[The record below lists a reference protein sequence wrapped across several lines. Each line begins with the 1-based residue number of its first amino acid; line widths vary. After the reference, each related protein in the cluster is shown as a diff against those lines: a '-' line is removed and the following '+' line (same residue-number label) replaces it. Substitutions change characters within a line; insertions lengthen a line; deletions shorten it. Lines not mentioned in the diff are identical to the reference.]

1 MRPLRIAALLSL
13 LSAPLLHAALP
24 NCATG
29 AIKNAP
35 CEIQR
40 VTSATYAD
48 QYLPYTSFSSVSA
61 TFTTAGR
68 SITVRGFYDGLSG
81 SNAIFKFRFTAPVTG
96 TWNYTVTSSPADGG
110 LTGGSSFTVNA
121 GSGRGFLRRDTA
133 FPTRMIFDNG
143 TYPFVWG
150 QTYYQLIN
158 NYSDPVPGTWSTAIN
173 NSMGKG
179 MTKFRVLLYPWW
191 GDDPTTGVEDN
202 NGYGIYLDRQPYA
215 AAGRV
220 PTEAEYS
227 KLNLAH
233 WQKFD
238 ALLEDLNNRG
248 AIVELILF
256 HDTASGTTDP
266 TPSRA
271 FARIGGAVD
280 TSSTGLNARYAQYAA
295 ARYAAYPNV
304 YFCLSNEWTHALN
317 NKPFWQMIGAAVRA
331 ADGFFYDPVLNRFR
345 LLSIHNNTD
354 RNFQYKTDIAT
365 AGAGWVGHSVVQYS
379 FRNTDGNNQ
388 PDQWGNVSITSNLA
402 ANMPVFNDE
411 FGYIHEQKPDLSF
424 FEGTPHR
431 QAMWGIAMAGGYGT
445 VGDVNPLSGSSI
457 SLSSDWQSRTE
468 YNDVK
473 NLVDFFTLRITN
485 FHRLVQA
492 STAGIVSNQTTT
504 VYALR
509 QASIQFVFYKVA
521 SGTFRLTLPAG
532 KTYTISKYDPVN
544 GGALVFVQTLVGGTT
559 SGDIGGSDAGDWVYV
574 AK

>member
-1 MRPLRIAALLSL
+1 MSATERNPLLMRPLRIAALLSL

-110 LTGGSSFTVNA
+110 LPGGSSFTVNA

-238 ALLEDLNNRG
+238 GLLEDLNNRG

-521 SGTFRLTLPAG
+521 SGTFRLT
-532 KTYTISKYDPVN
+532 
-544 GGALVFVQTLVGGTT
+544 
-559 SGDIGGSDAGDWVYV
+559 
-574 AK
+574 

>member
-1 MRPLRIAALLSL
+1 MRLTRVATLFSL
-13 LSAPLLHAALP
+13 LAAPLLHAALP

-29 AIKNAP
+29 AVKNAP
-35 CEIQR
+35 CEVQR
-40 VTSATYAD
+40 ITAGTFAAGAA
-48 QYLPYTSFSSVSA
+48 YTAFSSVTA

-68 SITVRGFYDGLSG
+68 SIPVRGFYDGMSG
-81 SNAIFKFRFTAPVTG
+81 SNAVFKFRFTAPVTG
-96 TWNYTVTSSPADGG
+96 SWSYTVTSSPADAG
-110 LTGGSSFTVNA
+110 LSGASPAFTVAA
-121 GSGRGFLRRDTA
+121 GTGRGFLRRDTT

-150 QTYYQLIN
+150 QSYYQLIN

-191 GDDPTTGVEDN
+191 GDDPTTVAEDN

-215 AAGRV
+215 STSRTAIDY
-220 PTEAEYS
+220 TQ
-227 KLNLAH
+227 LNLAH

-266 TPSRA
+266 TPSRD

-280 TSSTGLNARYAQYAA
+280 TAAGGLNERYAQYAT
-295 ARYAAYPNV
+295 ARYAAFPNV

-317 NKPFWQMIGAAVRA
+317 NKPFWQMIGNAVRA
-331 ADGFFYDPVLNRFR
+331 ADGFFYDPVLNRSR

-354 RNFQYKTDIAT
+354 RNFQFKADIAT

-379 FRNTDGNNQ
+379 FRNTDGNNA

-402 ANMPVFNDE
+402 AGMPVFNDE
-411 FGYIHEQKPDLSF
+411 FGYIHEVLPSTAF
-424 FEGTPHR
+424 FEGTAHR

-445 VGDVNPLSGSSI
+445 VGDVNPLSGAAI
-457 SLSSDWQSRTE
+457 SLSSDWQARPE

-473 NLVDFFTLRITN
+473 NLVDFFTVRIAN

-509 QASIQFVFYKVA
+509 QASVQFVFYKIA
-521 SGTFRLTLPAG
+521 NGTFRLTLPAG
-532 KTYTISKYDPVN
+532 KTYTISKYDPVS
-544 GGALVFVQTLVGGTT
+544 GGPLVTVTTLVGGTT
-559 SGDIGGSDAGDWVYV
+559 SGDIGGADAGDWVYV